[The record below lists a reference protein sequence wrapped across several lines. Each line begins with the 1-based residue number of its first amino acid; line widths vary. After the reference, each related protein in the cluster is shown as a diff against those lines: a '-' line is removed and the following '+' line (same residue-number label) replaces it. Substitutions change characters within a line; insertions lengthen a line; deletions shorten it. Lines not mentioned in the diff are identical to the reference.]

1 MAIPIR
7 VETFEALLLIAALV
21 AIAARRLR
29 LPYTVGLLVAGIAI
43 ALSPWQPQIT
53 ITKELVFSLFLPP
66 LIFEAAFLLR
76 WDELRRD
83 MAPLVAMATVGVL
96 LSTAV
101 VFVGFTKLLGWDW
114 RPALMFST
122 LISATD
128 PVAVIAMLK
137 EARVEGRFR
146 LLIEAESLF
155 NDGTAAALF
164 AVALVAVTAGA
175 SPGFA
180 VVSFFKIALGG
191 VLCGGLVGLAA
202 TWLMG
207 RTEDHL
213 VEIVCTVVAAYG
225 AFISAEHLGFSGVLA
240 TVVSGVI
247 LGNLSP
253 LGALSAQGRDD
264 AETFWSFCAFVVN
277 SLVFLLMGTRI
288 AEANYVPILSGAAAA
303 IVLVSLGR
311 AASVYGIMAL
321 FSRSKHRLDLGSQ
334 HLLVW
339 GGLRGALALA
349 LALGLPEDLPLRH
362 EVVSVTFAVV
372 AFSTVAQGLT
382 MGPALRR
389 LLPKDDL
396 RPEPVASAP

>member
-1 MAIPIR
+1 MRGSRWRSA
-7 VETFEALLLIAALV
+7 
-21 AIAARRLR
+21 
-29 LPYTVGLLVAGIAI
+29 
-43 ALSPWQPQIT
+43 PWQPEVT
-53 ITKELVFSLFLPP
+53 VTKELVFSLFLPP

-83 MAPLVAMATVGVL
+83 MSPLVAMATGGVL

-101 VFVGFTKLLGWDW
+101 VFLGFTRLLGWDW
-114 RPALMFST
+114 RAALMFST

-137 EARVEGRFR
+137 EAKIGGRFS

-164 AVALVAVTAGA
+164 AVALVAVGVGTHPGEAALTFLEIAG
-175 SPGFA
+175 
-180 VVSFFKIALGG
+180 GG
-191 VLCGGLVGLAA
+191 LLCGGVVGLFA

-207 RTEDHL
+207 RTDDQL

-225 AFISAEHLGFSGVLA
+225 AFLVAEHFHFSGVLA
-240 TVVSGVI
+240 TVVAGII
-247 LGNLSP
+247 LGNVSTLKN
-253 LGALSAQGRDD
+253 LSAQGRDD

-288 AEANYVPILSGAAAA
+288 AEANYLPILGAAAA
-303 IVLVSLGR
+303 AVVLVTLGR
-311 AASVYGIMAL
+311 AASVYGVMAL
-321 FSRSKHRLDLGSQ
+321 FARSKHRLDLGSQ

-349 LALGLPEDLPLRH
+349 LALGLPNDLPMRH

-372 AFSTVAQGLT
+372 AFSVVAQGMT

-389 LLPKDDL
+389 LLP
-396 RPEPVASAP
+396 RASA